1 MTTPLARRVATA
13 GLTAVLLAGCTLGA
27 DPPSPPVDDQSL
39 LAALR
44 DVRWQSDALPDG
56 SAPAPG
62 MDVWWEVRG
71 TNLVAS
77 TGCAGAAGPIS
88 IVAGRMNLG
97 GMAGPAVSCGTVV
110 DRQAEQF
117 QQMLRSR
124 PAVAVDDAAGQRSV
138 VLDNGLNR
146 MTFVPVAS
154 DGAPPTR

>member
-1 MTTPLARRVATA
+1 MATA
-13 GLTAVLLAGCTLGA
+13 GLTAVLLAGCTFGA
-27 DPPSPPVDDQSL
+27 DPPTPPVDDQAL
-39 LAALR
+39 LTAVQ
-44 DVRWQSDALPDG
+44 DVRWQSDTLPDG
-56 SAPAPG
+56 STPAPG

-124 PAVAVDDAAGQRSV
+124 PALTVDDAAGPRSV
-138 VLDNGLNR
+138 VLDNGANR
-146 MTFVPVAS
+146 MTFTPAPTP
-154 DGAPPTR
+154 DGAPPTS